1 MIWTT
6 VSAQVYA
13 IVFIN
18 KQKIDITWGSGGGSV
33 GRVVASTSRA
43 PQLESNHWQNFIMNI
58 FTTNC

>member
-33 GRVVASTSRA
+33 GRVVAFTSRA
-43 PQLESNHWQNFIMNI
+43 PQFYNEHIYY
-58 FTTNC
+58 